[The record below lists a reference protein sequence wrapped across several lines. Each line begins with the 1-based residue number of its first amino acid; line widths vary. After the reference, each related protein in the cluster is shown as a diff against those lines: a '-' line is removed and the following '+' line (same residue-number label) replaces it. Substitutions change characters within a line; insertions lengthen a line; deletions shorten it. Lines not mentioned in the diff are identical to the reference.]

1 MSNSVYQANA
11 SEGGGVA
18 DLQGSQ
24 AGAGKYRT
32 DSAAKPF
39 ALKKPPL
46 HQARVGSGRTQD
58 YGNRSYMLPQLQ
70 QNDSFS

>member
-1 MSNSVYQANA
+1 MYQQNA
-11 SEGGGVA
+11 SEAAGQA

-24 AGAGKYRT
+24 AGINKFRT

-46 HQARVGSGRTQD
+46 HQARVPSGRTQD
-58 YGNRSYMLPQLQ
+58 DRNRSYMLPNLQ